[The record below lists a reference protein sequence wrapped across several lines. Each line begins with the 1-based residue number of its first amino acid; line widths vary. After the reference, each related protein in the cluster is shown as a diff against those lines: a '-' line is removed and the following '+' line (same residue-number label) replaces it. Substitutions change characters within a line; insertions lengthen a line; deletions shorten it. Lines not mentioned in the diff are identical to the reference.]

1 MSRDEQSALL
11 VTPLRIERA
20 ALGHGAVAV
29 GAGPRRAGAAA
40 DRLRRLLAA
49 GWYERVLVAGVAGGL
64 RAGQEP
70 GDLVLSTTITGP
82 DGSTLDC
89 PDATDLAAALA
100 ARIRPHQV
108 HSGPIVDA
116 GAIVAGPER
125 AVLAR
130 TGAIAVDAESARLAA
145 VAARAGLPVL
155 VVRALSDTPR
165 HPLRSY
171 RIVRNGLTAL
181 RSLRAAGGLLAD
193 WTGSADPAGAPTRT
207 EEIG

>member
-1 MSRDEQSALL
+1 VSTLL

-29 GAGPRRAGAAA
+29 GAGPRHAGAAA
-40 DRLRRLLAA
+40 DRLRRLLA
-49 GWYERVLVAGVAGGL
+49 GSSYDRVLVAGVAGGL
-64 RAGQEP
+64 RDDQEP
-70 GDLVLSTTITGP
+70 GDLVISTTITGP

-89 PDATDLAAALA
+89 PHATKLAAALA
-100 ARIRPHQV
+100 AVIPTRTV
-108 HSGPIVDA
+108 HIGPLVDTGRIVD
-116 GAIVAGPER
+116 GPER
-125 AVLAR
+125 VELSE
-130 TGAIAVDAESARLAA
+130 TGAIAVDAESGRLAA
-145 VAARAGLPVL
+145 VAHAAGLPTL

-171 RIVRNGLTAL
+171 RIVRNGLAAL